1 MARAL
6 AGGILA
12 AKKMAASDVAIVDV
26 DEKSRAWWNDHHPD
40 ASVYDSLE
48 ACCSDET
55 RTNAAILLAVKPG
68 VVPRVL
74 SKPGIDWSKHLTIS
88 IAAGVTMETIGDTV
102 GHRRI
107 VRVMPNTPALVGQ
120 GASGYCVDDDVTDD
134 EAAWVGELLASVGMA
149 VQVSESQI
157 NAVTAVSGSGP
168 AYIYTMIEA
177 MADGGVAAGL
187 PRAIALQLATQTALG
202 AASMVSE
209 SQTHPAELRDR
220 VCSPAGTTIA
230 AVAAL
235 EQNGFRGSV
244 IAAVLA
250 AHQRGEELS

>member
-12 AKKMAASDVAIVDV
+12 AKKMEVSDMAVVDV
-26 DEKSRAWWNDHHPD
+26 DASSRAWWQTHHPNASVHESLD
-40 ASVYDSLE
+40 ASCSLE
-48 ACCSDET
+48 RNKD
-55 RTNAAILLAVKPG
+55 AAILLAVKPG
-68 VVPRVL
+68 VIPHVL
-74 SKPGIDWSKHLTIS
+74 ATQGVDWSKHLTIS
-88 IAAGVTMETIGDTV
+88 IAAGVTMTTIGNAV

-107 VRVMPNTPALVGQ
+107 VRVMPNTPALIGK
-120 GASGYCVDDDVTDD
+120 GASGYCVDEDVTED
-134 EAAWVGELLASVGMA
+134 ESAWVGELLASVGTV

-168 AYIYTMIEA
+168 AYVYTMIEA
-177 MADGGVAAGL
+177 LADGGVAAGL
-187 PRAIALQLATQTALG
+187 PRGTALQLAAQTALG
-202 AASMVSE
+202 AAAMVLE
-209 SQTHPAELRDR
+209 SQTHPAELRDQ

-244 IAAVLA
+244 IAAVNA
-250 AHQRGEELS
+250 AHQRGNELS